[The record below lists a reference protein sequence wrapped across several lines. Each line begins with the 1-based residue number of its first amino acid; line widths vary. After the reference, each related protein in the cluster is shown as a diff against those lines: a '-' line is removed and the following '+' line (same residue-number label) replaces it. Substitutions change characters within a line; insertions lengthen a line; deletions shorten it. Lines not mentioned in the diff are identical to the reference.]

1 MSSRFPLRRRRFLSA
16 TGLLAAACL
25 LCASGA
31 EAHAIIIGAKPAAN
45 AKVPGGP
52 LDILLQYNSR
62 IDVSLSRLSLTDP
75 AGKSSVLEIAGGHK
89 PGLLTAKANLSAPGQ
104 WLLRW
109 QVLSIDGHVTRGE
122 IPFTVEAKTAP

>member
-1 MSSRFPLRRRRFLSA
+1 MVARMRTRRRRILSA
-16 TGLLAAACL
+16 TGLLVAACL
-25 LCASGA
+25 LQAGGA
-31 EAHAIIIGAKPAAN
+31 EAHAIIIGAKPAVN
-45 AKVPGGP
+45 AKVPQGP

-75 AGKSSVLEIAGGHK
+75 AGKSSVLEAAAGDK
-89 PGLLTAKANLSAPGQ
+89 PGSLTAHADLDAPGQ

>member
-1 MSSRFPLRRRRFLSA
+1 MIARILLRRRRILSA
-16 TGLLAAACL
+16 TGLLIAACL
-25 LCASGA
+25 LHASAA
-31 EAHAIIIGAKPAAN
+31 EAHAVIIGAKPAAN
-45 AKVPGGP
+45 AKVPEGP

-75 AGKSSVLEIAGGHK
+75 AGKSSVLEIAAGDK
-89 PGLLTAKANLSAPGQ
+89 PGSLTAHANLDAPGQ

-122 IPFTVEAKTAP
+122 IPFMAEAKTAP

>member
-1 MSSRFPLRRRRFLSA
+1 MTLRILMRRRRVLSA
-16 TGLLAAACL
+16 AGLFAAACL
-25 LCASGA
+25 LGAGGA
-31 EAHAIIIGAKPAAN
+31 EAHAIIVGAKPAVN
-45 AKVPGGP
+45 AKVPEGP

-75 AGKSSVLEIAGGHK
+75 AGKSSVLEIAGGNK
-89 PGLLTAKANLSAPGQ
+89 PGLLTAKASLNAPGQ